1 MTCTGTSHQN
11 CQECSLLDRA
21 PKKRRVLGR
30 TMMMPPAGAAEGQC
44 LHYRPECGSCHKCR
58 SGRAEG
64 ALGITFG
71 AMIICP
77 ICGNKRCPHAT
88 DHRNACTNSNAKG
101 QPGSIY

>member
-1 MTCTGTSHQN
+1 MTCTGTTHQN
-11 CQECSLLDRA
+11 CQECALLDRA

-30 TMMMPPAGAAEGQC
+30 TMMKPPDGAAEGRCQ
-44 LHYRPECGSCHKCR
+44 HYRPRCDNCHTCLSAGGSLAYLSR
-58 SGRAEG
+58 
-64 ALGITFG
+64 
-71 AMIICP
+71 MILCP